1 MLIER
6 SRVLQ
11 RALLFIYVLIVA
23 MSLGI
28 AAQCILLF
36 DVVPHIDF
44 VLSSGAGAHYLV
56 NRCAKIVFNILIL
69 AIFCSFAW
77 STARRHTVFSRTQ
90 SMKMGAIG
98 LLLSVDFIMTSIAPK
113 YTPPAGM
120 FFKLEPSV
128 PVIDYRLLSFAIM
141 FFALAAVFEY
151 GRLLQEDSD
160 DIL

>member
-1 MLIER
+1 
-6 SRVLQ
+6 
-11 RALLFIYVLIVA
+11 
-23 MSLGI
+23 
-28 AAQCILLF
+28 
-36 DVVPHIDF
+36 
-44 VLSSGAGAHYLV
+44 
-56 NRCAKIVFNILIL
+56 
-69 AIFCSFAW
+69 
-77 STARRHTVFSRTQ
+77 
-90 SMKMGAIG
+90 MKMGAIG